1 MFVTTIVNAPLTVF
15 IVTEPKLNV
24 DGATPTPANVWIGNR
39 IEPIKNNPM
48 NRHTNLVLAI

>member
-1 MFVTTIVNAPLTVF
+1 LFVTTIVNAPLTVF